1 MISIA
6 LGLLTTGWSLVRSS
20 KILQYALIAGAV
32 VLGILLYGRGKKKQG
47 AAHAIAHAIEKVVKR
62 MERSR
67 EIHAEIRRLPLSD
80 RARRL
85 RDLDAAR
92 R

>member
-1 MISIA
+1 MIGVA

-20 KILQYALIAGAV
+20 RILQYALIAGAA
-32 VLGILLYGRGKKKQG
+32 VLAILFYGRGKKKQG
-47 AAHAIAHAIEKVVKR
+47 EANAVARATERVVKR
-62 MERSR
+62 MERNR
-67 EIHAEIRRLPLSD
+67 EIHRSIQSYPLEL

-85 RDLDAAR
+85 RRLDAAR

>member
-20 KILQYALIAGAV
+20 RILQYALIAGAV

-47 AAHAIAHAIEKVVKR
+47 AAQAIAHAIEKVVKR

-67 EIHAEIRRLPLSD
+67 EIHAEIRRLPLTD

-92 R
+92 